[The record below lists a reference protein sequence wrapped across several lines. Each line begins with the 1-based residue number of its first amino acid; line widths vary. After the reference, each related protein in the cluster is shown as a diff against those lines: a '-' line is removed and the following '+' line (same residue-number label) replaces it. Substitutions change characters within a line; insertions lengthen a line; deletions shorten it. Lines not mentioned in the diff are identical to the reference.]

1 MKTKTLRQDK
11 VNVITL
17 GCSKNLVDSEN
28 LITQLHANDFEVV
41 HDSNEEANIIIV
53 NTCGFID
60 LAKEESIN
68 TIVQYA
74 DIKSKGGIDKLYVT
88 GCLSQRYKDDLE
100 KEIPEVDAYFGT
112 LELPGLLARL
122 NADYKHELIGERSLT
137 TPHHFAYM
145 KISEGCNR
153 TCSFCAIPL
162 MRGKHISRT
171 IESLVK
177 EARHFATMGVK
188 ELVLIA
194 QELTYYG
201 LDLYK
206 KRALPELLDALCE
219 VEGIEWIRL
228 HYAYPSKFPRE
239 IFDAMAKQ
247 PKVCNY
253 LDIPLQHASDTV
265 LERMKRQTTR
275 LEQQELILYA
285 RSVVP
290 DIAIRTTF
298 LVGFPGETEEE
309 FNVVEEI
316 FNNQFKFYKEKVE
329 QLPID
334 EIETEEE
341 FNDLCDF
348 VEEMKFDRV
357 GVFQYSHEEDTSG
370 YLLEDDVP
378 QDLKADRANR
388 IMEIQQSI
396 SLDHNLN
403 RVGQTLRVLFDRKE
417 GEYFVGRTEF
427 DSPEVDNEVLVTAA
441 EQFVRI
447 GDFAMVEITDAE
459 EYDLYGKVIY

>member
-28 LITQLHANDFEVV
+28 LITQLKANDFDVK
-41 HDSNEEANIIIV
+41 HDSNDQANIIIV

-68 TIVQYA
+68 TILQYA
-74 DIKSKGGIDKLYVT
+74 EIKKQGGIDKLYAT
-88 GCLSQRYKDDLE
+88 GCLSQRYRDDLE
-100 KEIPEVDAYFGT
+100 AEIPEVDAWFGT
-112 LELPGLLARL
+112 LELPALLKKL
-122 NADYKHELIGERSLT
+122 NADYRHELIGERSIT
-137 TPHHFAYM
+137 TPQHYAYL

-162 MRGKHISRT
+162 MRGKHISKPV
-171 IESLVK
+171 EQLVR
-177 EARHFATMGVK
+177 EAQNLARMGVK
-188 ELVLIA
+188 ELILIA

-228 HYAYPSKFPRE
+228 HYAYPSKFPME
-239 IFDAMAKQ
+239 ILDTMAKQ
-247 PKVCNY
+247 PKICNY

-275 LEQQELILYA
+275 QYQKKLIENA
-285 RSVVP
+285 RNTVP

-309 FNVVEEI
+309 FE
-316 FNNQFKFYKEKVE
+316 
-329 QLPID
+329 
-334 EIETEEE
+334 
-341 FNDLCDF
+341 DLCDF
-348 VEEMKFDRV
+348 VREMRFDRV
-357 GVFQYSHEEDTSG
+357 GVFQYSHEEDTSA
-370 YLLEDDVP
+370 YLMEDDVP
-378 QDLKADRANR
+378 AEVKAERANR
-388 IMEIQQSI
+388 LMEIQQEI
-396 SLDHNLN
+396 SFEQNQQKT
-403 RVGQTLRVLFDRKE
+403 GKIFKVLFDRKE
-417 GEYFVGRTEF
+417 GGYFIGRTEF
-427 DSPEVDNEVLVTAA
+427 DSPEVDNEVLVDAA
-441 EQFVRI
+441 TQFVRI
-447 GDFAMVEITDAE
+447 GDFANVRITDAE
-459 EYDLYGKVIY
+459 EYDLYGIIV

>member
-28 LITQLHANDFEVV
+28 IITQLKANDYDVI
-41 HDSNEEANIIIV
+41 HDSNDDANIIII

-60 LAKEESIN
+60 LAKEESVN
-68 TIVQYA
+68 TIVEYA

-112 LELPGLLARL
+112 LEIPALLARL

-137 TPHHFAYM
+137 TPMHFAYM

-162 MRGKHISRT
+162 MRGKHISRD
-171 IESLVK
+171 IKDLVR
-177 EARHFATMGVK
+177 EATHFASIGVK
-188 ELVLIA
+188 ELILIA

-228 HYAYPSKFPRE
+228 HYAYPSKFPVE
-239 IFDAMAKQ
+239 IFDTMARQ

-253 LDIPLQHASDTV
+253 LDIPLQHASDPV

-275 LEQQELILYA
+275 REQADLITYA

-298 LVGFPGETEEE
+298 LVGFPGESDQE
-309 FNVVEEI
+309 F
-316 FNNQFKFYKEKVE
+316 K
-329 QLPID
+329 
-334 EIETEEE
+334 
-341 FNDLCDF
+341 DLCDF

-370 YLLEDDVP
+370 YLLQDDVP
-378 QDLKADRANR
+378 AELKAERANR

-396 SLDHNLN
+396 SLDHNES
-403 RVGQTLRVLFDRKE
+403 RIGKTLKVLFDRRE
-417 GEYFVGRTEF
+417 GEYFVGRSEY
-427 DSPEVDNEVLVTAA
+427 DSPEVDNEVLVLAKDNK
-441 EQFVRI
+441 VNI
-447 GDFAMVEITDAE
+447 GDFAMVRITEAE
-459 EYDLYGKVIY
+459 EYDLYGVIV